1 MLKREW
7 QKILKNPWMIIIL
20 IAIITIPAIY
30 TSVFL
35 GSMWDPYG
43 DADQLPVA
51 IVNHDKK
58 VKYEGKTLQVG
69 DDLVKNLKDSGS
81 LDFRFVS
88 DKKAKEG
95 LESGEYYMIISIPE
109 DFSKNAT
116 TLMDKNPKQMKL
128 TYKTNP
134 GTNYVAS
141 KMDDSAIAKIEKS
154 VREKVTE
161 TYVKTVFDQ
170 IKTAGSGFQKAA
182 DGAKK
187 IESGAKKLKAG
198 NDTIEQNL
206 KKLASST
213 LIFQNGAKSLS
224 VGLKTY
230 TAGVAKVDSGAK
242 SLKSGTKT
250 LKNGAAALQTGAT
263 QLSNGSKSLK
273 LGISQY
279 TNGVSTAQA
288 GSKQLVAKN
297 TALTSGV
304 DQLSEGI
311 KSGTAQ
317 LKEGT
322 GSLTTGIDGVF
333 KGSET
338 VFRPDWRTTSRI
350 NRYSAVKCW
359 NDSVK
364 CWYSEIKSIIEWKCS
379 NNTVNKNYNNNSRT
393 CV

>member
-7 QKILKNPWMIIIL
+7 QKISKNPWMIIIL

-51 IVNHDKK
+51 VVNHDKK
-58 VKYEGKTLQVG
+58 VNYEGKTLQVG

-81 LDFRFVS
+81 LDFHFVS
-88 DKKAKEG
+88 DKKAEEG
-95 LESGEYYMIISIPE
+95 LKSGEYYMIISIPE
-109 DFSKNAT
+109 NFSKNAT

-141 KMDDSAIAKIEKS
+141 KMDDSAMAKIEKS

-170 IKTAGSGFQKAA
+170 IKTAGNGFQKAA
-182 DGAKK
+182 DGSKK

-213 LIFQNGAKSLS
+213 LTFQNGAKSLS

-250 LKNGAAALQTGAT
+250 LKNGVAALQTGAT

-288 GSKQLVAKN
+288 GSKQLAANNKALNAGVEKLSSGSKDLKDGTGTLSAGLKN
-297 TALTSGV
+297 LLGQTKETSNG
-304 DQLSEGI
+304 L
-311 KSGTAQ
+311 GTQ
-317 LKEGT
+317 LKENEAKKDGIISKRSNFDT
-322 GSLTTGIDGVF
+322 QLEAFNTKLNELNQMLSAGSTLSLIH
-333 KGSET
+333 
-338 VFRPDWRTTSRI
+338 I
-350 NRYSAVKCW
+350 
-359 NDSVK
+359 
-364 CWYSEIKSIIEWKCS
+364 
-379 NNTVNKNYNNNSRT
+379 
-393 CV
+393 